1 MIDFSYGRQTWGG
14 FMMDYNNILKDAKE
28 TIGKK
33 CRVCK
38 ECNGIVCRGEIPGVG
53 GKDTGESFTI
63 NYAKLKEIKLNLDT
77 IYEFSEID
85 TSIELFG
92 KRFAYPVFA
101 APIGGLNLHY
111 SDVLNDETYSRVIVT
126 GCKQAGTAGF
136 TGDGV
141 RMNSMTCL
149 LRQFRK

>member
-1 MIDFSYGRQTWGG
+1 
-14 FMMDYNNILKDAKE
+14 MDYNSVLKDARE

-38 ECNGIVCRGEIPGVG
+38 ECNGVVCRGEIPGVG
-53 GKDTGESFTI
+53 GKDTGEGFTI
-63 NYAKLKEIKLNLDT
+63 NYSKLKEIKINMDT
-77 IYEFSEID
+77 IYEFKEVD

-111 SDVLNDETYSRVIVT
+111 SEVLNDETYSKAVVA
-126 GCKQAGTAGF
+126 GCKEAGTAGF

-141 RMNSMTCL
+141 KDI
-149 LRQFRK
+149 FFD